1 MVAGRT
7 VDGRFIG
14 LAAISGAAGGVV
26 MAMWMMIYSAATGNG
41 FWTPL
46 NVCMASFI
54 YRSDAQMMVHDM
66 MMHPGM
72 SMNEPVQASHLA
84 IGFLVHMAFSIVVG
98 VAFALV
104 ILFATRALRLQ
115 LLTTRYGYVGA
126 AVVGGLILYA
136 LMMYLI
142 LPAPIGANPVIPDM
156 TPRGA
161 FIIGHVL
168 YGITFGLVA
177 FALLRPTLAAPTM
190 RRASA

>member
-1 MVAGRT
+1 MEASRGI
-7 VDGRFIG
+7 DSRFVG
-14 LAAISGAAGGVV
+14 LAAVSGAAGGVV
-26 MAMWMMIYSAATGNG
+26 MAFWMMIYSAATNNG

-84 IGFLVHMAFSIVVG
+84 AGFLVHMGFSIVVG

-104 ILFATRALRLQ
+104 IYVAARVLRLS

-126 AVVGGLILYA
+126 AVIGGLLLYA
-136 LMMYLI
+136 LMMYVI
-142 LPAPIGANPVIPDM
+142 LPAPVGANPVIPDV

-168 YGITFGLVA
+168 YGITFGLVG
-177 FALLRPTLAAPTM
+177 FALLHPSLMVPRLRQAA
-190 RRASA
+190 A

>member
-1 MVAGRT
+1 MESSRT

-14 LAAISGAAGGVV
+14 LAAVSGAAGGVV
-26 MAMWMMIYSAATGNG
+26 MGLWMMIYSAVTNNG

-54 YRSDAQMMVHDM
+54 YRSEGQMMIHEA

-72 SMNEPVQASHLA
+72 SMNEPLVPSHLA
-84 IGFLVHMAFSIVVG
+84 VGFLLHMGFAIVVG
-98 VAFALV
+98 VSFAL
-104 ILFATRALRLQ
+104 ILMAAIRALNMPLLSTRA
-115 LLTTRYGYVGA
+115 GYTAAAALGA
-126 AVVGGLILYA
+126 VILYA

-142 LPAPIGANPVIPDM
+142 LPVANPVIVDM

-168 YGITFGLVA
+168 YGITFGLIA
-177 FALLRPTLAAPTM
+177 YALLRPGAAPSTL
-190 RRASA
+190 RREAA